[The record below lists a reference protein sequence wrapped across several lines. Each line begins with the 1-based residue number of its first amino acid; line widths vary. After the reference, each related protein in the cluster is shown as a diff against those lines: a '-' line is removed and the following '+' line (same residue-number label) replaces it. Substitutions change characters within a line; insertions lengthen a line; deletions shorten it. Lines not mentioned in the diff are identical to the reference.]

1 MHDGCWRTWH
11 VVRVVVAIPA
21 SLRDPQARDPA
32 RSFDVEGDCGG
43 ARWWPDDSRAATAAR
58 LTSARAFRSCCAMV
72 RKRTRHDDHRG
83 GVDLVIRYDR
93 AEQAFVGTVHD
104 TTAEPIADVR
114 VEVHLSSGVELGPTP
129 RRDLAPGATGTVRLD
144 APGQMFDRWSVHVEI
159 GQSEVPVLPTL
170 ALAALAALLVAGG
183 ARRLTTAATIA
194 VLMFAVGCGDSPTE
208 PWRAAGGPGGGGGGR
223 GGRRGRNAVR
233 AVRDSAGISGRRRPG
248 DALLGRGGR
257 VHRNRDKHD
266 GRDGS

>member
-1 MHDGCWRTWH
+1 
-11 VVRVVVAIPA
+11 
-21 SLRDPQARDPA
+21 
-32 RSFDVEGDCGG
+32 
-43 ARWWPDDSRAATAAR
+43 
-58 LTSARAFRSCCAMV
+58 MV

-170 ALAALAALLVAGG
+170 ALPALAALLVAGG

-208 PWRAAGGPGGGGGGR
+208 PSGPEHGPEGGGLDAAPTVAGLEEVR
-223 GGRRGRNAVR
+223 R
-233 AVRDSAGISGRRRPG
+233 AVKSARRLFLVTDPVRSPPSGSRSGARRASSPTFCRAPV
-248 DALLGRGGR
+248 R
-257 VHRNRDKHD
+257 
-266 GRDGS
+266 SW